1 MWHGW
6 LAGEGMR
13 AVVRRRSAVLIEDGQ
28 RRKERWSRRKV
39 RLRSKRKEEAATAN
53 GA

>member
-6 LAGEGMR
+6 LAGWQRDKSGC
-13 AVVRRRSAVLIEDGQ
+13 ATAVLIEDEQ